1 MNYLQPERLDAL
13 ARAHAL
19 GTLSPRAARRF
30 ARIVAS
36 SAAAAQAVS
45 EWQELLGAL
54 EAGAP
59 GSPAPRPRVWGAI
72 QDRVFGRDATAHG
85 NAGAAR
91 GSAGSAAGWLRWPIG
106 LAMGALMFWAALALR
121 PQTFGV
127 EPLSG
132 AAPASY
138 VGVLQDPQGHALLA
152 TTARRH
158 GFVLT
163 VRPLRPI
170 ASAPGQALTIWA
182 WNDTD
187 ATPRRVGQWLTG
199 QTAEITLPA
208 QAETLLGSM
217 THLGLSSEPA
227 SAAVPAAPTRPFI
240 AEGPCAK
247 VW

>member
-54 EAGAP
+54 EQGAP
-59 GSPAPRPRVWGAI
+59 GSPAPRPRVWAAV
-72 QDRVFGRDATAHG
+72 QHRLFERDATAHG
-85 NAGAAR
+85 GAVAAR
-91 GSAGSAAGWLRWPIG
+91 GSAGSAAGWLRWPVT
-106 LAMGALMFWAALALR
+106 LAMGALALWAALALR

-158 GFVLT
+158 GLVLT
-163 VRPLRPI
+163 VRLLRPL
-170 ASAPGQALTIWA
+170 ASTPGRSLTIWA

-187 ATPRRVGQWLTG
+187 TTPRRIGQWTAG
-199 QTAEITLPA
+199 QTAEIALPG

-217 THLGLSSEPA
+217 THLGLSSEPV
-227 SAAVPAAPTRPFI
+227 SAVPAAPTRPFI

>member
-30 ARIVAS
+30 GRIVAS
-36 SAAAAQAVS
+36 SAVAAQAVS
-45 EWQELLGAL
+45 EWQALLGAL
-54 EAGAP
+54 EEGAP
-59 GSPAPRPRVWGAI
+59 GSPAPRPRVWDGV
-72 QDRVFGRDATAHG
+72 QHRLFGRDQAAPGH
-85 NAGAAR
+85 AGTAR
-91 GSAGSAAGWLRWPIG
+91 GSAGSAAGWLRWPLG
-106 LAMGALMFWAALALR
+106 LAAGALMLWSALALR
-121 PQTFGV
+121 PQTFGM

-132 AAPASY
+132 ATPASY

-158 GFVLT
+158 GLVLT
-163 VRPLRPI
+163 VRLLRPVT
-170 ASAPGQALTIWA
+170 SAPGHSLTIWA

-187 ATPRRVGQWLTG
+187 TTPRRVGQWTTG
-199 QTAEITLPA
+199 QTAEIALPG
-208 QAETLLGSM
+208 QAETLLGDM
-217 THLGLSSEPA
+217 THLGLSSEVA
-227 SAAVPAAPTRPFI
+227 SAVPATPTRPLV

>member
-30 ARIVAS
+30 ARVVAS
-36 SAAAAQAVS
+36 SVVAAQAVS
-45 EWQELLGAL
+45 EWQALLGVL
-54 EAGAP
+54 EEGAP
-59 GSPAPRPRVWGAI
+59 GSPAPRPRVWEAV
-72 QDRVFGRDATAHG
+72 QHRVHGRDATARENSG
-85 NAGAAR
+85 PAR
-91 GSAGSAAGWLRWPIG
+91 ASAGSAAGWLRWPLG
-106 LAMGALMFWAALALR
+106 LATGALMLWAALALR
-121 PQTFGV
+121 PQTFGM

-132 AAPASY
+132 ATPASY

-158 GFVLT
+158 GLVLT
-163 VRPLRPI
+163 VRLLRPV
-170 ASAPGQALTIWA
+170 AAPAAGRSLTLWA

-187 ATPRRVGQWLTG
+187 TTPRRIGQWRTG
-199 QTAEITLPA
+199 QTAEIALPG

-217 THLGLSSEPA
+217 THLGLSSEA
-227 SAAVPAAPTRPFI
+227 DSAVPATPTRPFI
-240 AEGPCAK
+240 AEGPCAR